1 MSAPTAKSFS
11 WMSAARWAAFGLV
24 LYSLASCVSN
34 TGKEDPIEHK
44 VFYEGWMHPSG
55 EH

>member
-1 MSAPTAKSFS
+1 MTAPAPKSPSWSSATR
-11 WMSAARWAAFGLV
+11 WMVLGLV

-34 TGKEDPIEHK
+34 TGKEDPVDHK

-55 EH
+55 DH